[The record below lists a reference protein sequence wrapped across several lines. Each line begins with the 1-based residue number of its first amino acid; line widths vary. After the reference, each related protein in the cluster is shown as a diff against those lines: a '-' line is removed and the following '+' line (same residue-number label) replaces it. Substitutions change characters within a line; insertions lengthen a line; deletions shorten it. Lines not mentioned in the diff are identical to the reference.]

1 MYKWISMEEAVKSLV
16 GFGGLIASWSIAGT
30 YDIVALLLA
39 SASLVYVIINIA
51 EKLKKWNDGQ

>member
-1 MYKWISMEEAVKSLV
+1 MEEAVKSLV